1 MEKEAE
7 KILTNIIELAELLD
21 DETLQNAPDV
31 PIMELA
37 KSVTIKKTKL
47 GKERKSEQA
56 RSITRSQKRDARVLA
71 VWKAGKLPRSC
82 G

>member
-21 DETLQNAPDV
+21 DETLQNARDV

-47 GKERKSEQA
+47 GKEE
-56 RSITRSQKRDARVLA
+56 
-71 VWKAGKLPRSC
+71 
-82 G
+82 